1 MKTITTIILTV
12 IAVLFSI
19 QNFDHVPVYIFW
31 GNAVSIRLVFV
42 VAIAGVTGYLIRH
55 FTGIGREERLKK
67 QIQTIRRKSHYA
79 AGKKTEEFDEE
90 EF

>member
-1 MKTITTIILTV
+1 ML
-12 IAVLFSI
+12 AVVFSI

-31 GNAVSIRLVFV
+31 GKAVNIRLVFV
-42 VAIAGVTGYLIRH
+42 VAIVGVTGYLIRH

-67 QIQTIRRKSHYA
+67 QIQATRRKSYYTA
-79 AGKKTEEFDEE
+79 RKETSEFDEE